1 MKKTLQGRVLVVTG
15 ASAGIGRAAAFE
27 AAARGARVLLSA
39 RREEKLR
46 EAVREI
52 EAAGGEALAH
62 KADVSSGEEVEG
74 LVARA
79 LEAYGRVD
87 AFLANAGYGFLWP
100 AADLPEEDHR
110 KVFEVNYWGT
120 VRCVKAVVPVFRKQG
135 RGHLLVTSS
144 FVGKI
149 GLPWYGPYSATKA
162 AQDALATALRLELE
176 PEGIQV
182 SSIYPIGT
190 ATEFHQVSAR
200 ITGRPGAF
208 RNTPSLF
215 VQSARHVGRRIARCL
230 ERPVPEVWPSGLSR
244 WLAALG
250 VLSPRLTRLLLR
262 GHSRKCA
269 RIWRERNA
277 TLEEK

>member
-1 MKKTLQGRVLVVTG
+1 MKKTLQDRVLVVTG
-15 ASAGIGRAAAFE
+15 ASAGIGRAAALE
-27 AAARGARVLLSA
+27 AALRGARVVLSA

-46 EAVREI
+46 EAAREI
-52 EAAGGEALAH
+52 ESAGGRALVQG
-62 KADVSSGEEVEG
+62 ADVSSREEVEA

-79 LEAYGRVD
+79 REAFGRVD

-110 KVFEVNYWGT
+110 RLFEVNYWGT
-120 VRCVKAVVPVFRKQG
+120 VHCVKAVVPLFRAQG
-135 RGHLLVTSS
+135 RGHLLITSS

-149 GLPWYGPYSATKA
+149 GLPYYGPYSATKA

-176 PEGIQV
+176 PEGIHV

-200 ITGRPGAF
+200 ITGSPGAF

-244 WLAALG
+244 CLAALG
-250 VLSPRLTRLLLR
+250 VLSPRLTRFLLR
-262 GHSRKCA
+262 AHAKKCA
-269 RIWRERNA
+269 RIWKDRGKEG
-277 TLEEK
+277 

>member
-1 MKKTLQGRVLVVTG
+1 MKKTLQNRVLVVTG
-15 ASAGIGRAAAFE
+15 ASAGIGRAAALE
-27 AAARGARVLLSA
+27 AALRGARVVLSA

-46 EAVREI
+46 EAAREI
-52 EAAGGEALAH
+52 ESAGGRALVH
-62 KADVSSGEEVEG
+62 VADVSSREEMEA
-74 LVARA
+74 LAARA
-79 LEAYGRVD
+79 RETFGRVD
-87 AFLANAGYGFLWP
+87 AFLANAGYGFLRP

-110 KVFEVNYWGT
+110 RLFEVNYWGT
-120 VRCVKAVVPVFRKQG
+120 VHCVKAVVPLFRAQG
-135 RGHLLVTSS
+135 RGHLLITSS
-144 FVGKI
+144 FVAKI
-149 GLPWYGPYSATKA
+149 GLPYYGPYSATKA

-176 PEGIQV
+176 PEGIHV

-244 WLAALG
+244 FLAALG
-250 VLSPRLTRLLLR
+250 VLSPRLTRFLLR
-262 GHSRKCA
+262 AHAKKCA
-269 RIWRERNA
+269 RIWKDRGKEG
-277 TLEEK
+277 